1 MLNGNAGKDNVGK
14 KMAVSEKNAVKDK
27 SVKGKCEVAVGKG
40 EGCEGK
46 CDEECGVT
54 EVGTGGGGIGGG
66 GVGGASEGK
75 GGEGEEHGE

>member
-46 CDEECGVT
+46 
-54 EVGTGGGGIGGG
+54 
-66 GVGGASEGK
+66 K
-75 GGEGEEHGE
+75 